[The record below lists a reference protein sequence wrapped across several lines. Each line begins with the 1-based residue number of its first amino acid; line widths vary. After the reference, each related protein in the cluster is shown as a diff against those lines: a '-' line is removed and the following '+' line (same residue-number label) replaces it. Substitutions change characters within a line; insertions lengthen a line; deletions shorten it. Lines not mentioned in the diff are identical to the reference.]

1 MSSVSAEEMKC
12 REQYSKR
19 LRQLREERGLTFAQ
33 VAEVIS
39 RSPKSYEKI
48 EACES
53 KMKINE
59 LIDLC
64 DFYGVSSDYLLD
76 RKKPNN

>member
-33 VAEVIS
+33 VAEVIG
-39 RSPKSYEKI
+39 RSPQSYEKL
-48 EACES
+48 ETCES
-53 KMKINE
+53 SMKISE
-59 LIDLC
+59 LLVLC
-64 DFYGVSSDYLLD
+64 DFYGVSADDLLD
-76 RKKPNN
+76 